1 MKDYP
6 EIYAVDFDGTLNLAD
21 HYPELGKPNRELIK
35 FLREKQRQGDKI
47 ILWTCREGELLE
59 VAVLFC
65 KENGLIF
72 DAVNDN
78 TEENK
83 TYWGNNCRKVTAH
96 YYIDD
101 RNLFRPEME
110 GKMKESTKRLKCS
123 VCGKEFKPKKEDRYT
138 GVIVRMVGPNDY
150 HDCFDCPE
158 CGSQIMVNRRIEK
171 AEE

>member
-1 MKDYP
+1 MIDYP

-21 HYPELGKPNRELIK
+21 RYPELGEPNRELIK

-59 VAVLFC
+59 AAVLFC
-65 KENGLIF
+65 MEHGLAF

-83 TYWGNNCRKVTAH
+83 AHWGNNCRKVAAH

-101 RNLFRPEME
+101 RNLFRQEW
-110 GKMKESTKRLKCS
+110 MKDEREYKKLTCK
-123 VCGKEFKPKKEDRYT
+123 VCGKEFVPTKEDRYT
-138 GVIVRMVGPNDY
+138 GKIINLIGPDDY
-150 HDCFDCPE
+150 WDCFDCPK
-158 CGSQIMVNRRIEK
+158 CGSQIVVNKRVKK
-171 AEE
+171 AGE